1 MKRYVIDYG
10 DIITPPYGGP
20 PGKPLP
26 DVDLTEDEIAGV
38 VEDLVL
44 GKKPKKTDSP
54 FNTLKARVSMRHD
67 MLTRVWERQFVN
79 VARDRFEADKR
90 KLLSLLR
97 AQQKAAKEAKATIDW
112 QAIYAGWMTYLD
124 GAGNEWRKAFIPVI
138 KGLILDHGE
147 ALNLEFGMTFE
158 VANLFAQEWFDT
170 YTFRF
175 AEDVIATTGAALQS
189 MLKTAQA
196 EGWSIPVMQKRLE
209 LMFTQWMEGGLTA
222 EEFDWFEER
231 MPKYR
236 TEMIARSET
245 IRASNKGA
253 DALYGAW
260 GVEWK
265 EWVSGLDVE
274 PEGRTCVPC
283 FALNG
288 KRFPVGA
295 VVSCDGVEFTK
306 GAIWNFQD
314 EEGKTHTIKFD
325 YETVTGPPLHPQCR
339 CSWVPWME
347 RWGESQ

>member
-158 VANLFAQEWFDT
+158 VE
-170 YTFRF
+170 
-175 AEDVIATTGAALQS
+175 IG
-189 MLKTAQA
+189 
-196 EGWSIPVMQKRLE
+196 
-209 LMFTQWMEGGLTA
+209 
-222 EEFDWFEER
+222 
-231 MPKYR
+231 
-236 TEMIARSET
+236 
-245 IRASNKGA
+245 RAS
-253 DALYGAW
+253 
-260 GVEWK
+260 
-265 EWVSGLDVE
+265 
-274 PEGRTCVPC
+274 
-283 FALNG
+283 
-288 KRFPVGA
+288 
-295 VVSCDGVEFTK
+295 
-306 GAIWNFQD
+306 
-314 EEGKTHTIKFD
+314 
-325 YETVTGPPLHPQCR
+325 CR
-339 CSWVPWME
+339 E
-347 RWGESQ
+347 RV